1 MKFNRIGL
9 EDKYGDYLHIY
20 EVNDHKRIHIYTEKD
35 HSITDI
41 YLVTYGEKRDAV
53 SFTPKGLWY
62 VENLTDDKGALDAD
76 SLMIM
81 IAQEEHG
88 CVRALTGTES
98 SLQGAH
104 SSAAEEDVRMV
115 QGR

>member
-1 MKFNRIGL
+1 MKFNRVGL
-9 EDKYGDYLHIY
+9 DDRYGDYLHIY

-41 YLVTYGEKRDAV
+41 YLVRTDRKYDAV

-62 VENLTDDKGALDAD
+62 VENITDDDGALDAD

-88 CVRALTGTES
+88 CVRA
-98 SLQGAH
+98 
-104 SSAAEEDVRMV
+104 
-115 QGR
+115 